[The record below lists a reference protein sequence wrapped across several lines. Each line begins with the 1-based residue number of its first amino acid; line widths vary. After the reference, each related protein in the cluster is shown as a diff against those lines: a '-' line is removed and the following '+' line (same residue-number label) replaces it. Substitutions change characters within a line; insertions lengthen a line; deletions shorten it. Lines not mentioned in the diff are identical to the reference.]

1 MNNTNENKSITDCLI
16 VSVDF
21 SPYDEDVLMVSRIKN
36 GKMNIIKNFKNKE
49 ANKLYDK
56 LIKNNP

>member
-16 VSVDF
+16 VGVDL
-21 SPYDEDVLMVSRIKN
+21 SPFDEDFIVVSRIEN

-49 ANKLYDK
+49 ANELYDK
-56 LIKNNP
+56 LTKSNP